1 MSNSGKWYVRRGKKV
16 QGPISSEKLKDFAA
30 RGLIKTTD
38 LLKTESSDQWVS
50 PSQIK
55 GLFPDNAG
63 IEELPPLP
71 DTEFPSALE
80 PTNSPPPFPSGQT
93 GTTPPFP
100 SGQTGMTPPFPS
112 GQTGMTKNCGLATTS
127 LVLGILSFCL
137 SIITAIPGLITG
149 IMGLRQINETA
160 SAGSVRLT
168 GKGKA
173 ITGIILSSINI
184 ALFLILLI
192 AVGLLLPAIQQARQA
207 ARRSTAGNQL
217 KMIALGFHSYADQHD
232 PTLFPGDIYDA
243 NGMPLLSWRVKILP
257 HMGDAEA
264 ALYEQFH
271 LNEPWDSPHNIQLL
285 PQMPSVYRCPSQPDE
300 MIEKTLYIAPK
311 GKDYYLSP
319 AGEDLPLR
327 RITDGMSSTIAVV
340 QVPVSA
346 GIEWTKPD
354 TNWSE
359 NNNWIFEDTVFPGGF
374 LVCLCDGSVTFISS
388 GIDRS
393 SFNAMLTPRG
403 FDEIKDRGY

>member
-38 LLKTESSDQWVS
+38 LLKTESSNQWVS

-55 GLFPDNAG
+55 GLFPDNAS
-63 IEELPPLP
+63 IEESPPLP

-93 GTTPPFP
+93 GT
-100 SGQTGMTPPFPS
+100 
-112 GQTGMTKNCGLATTS
+112 TKNCGLATTS

-149 IMGLRQINETA
+149 IMGLRQISETA

-192 AVGLLLPAIQQARQA
+192 AVGLLLPAIRQA
-207 ARRSTAGNQL
+207 ARRSTAANQL
-217 KMIALGFHSYADQHD
+217 KQIGLGLHMYADKHATRAD
-232 PTLFPGDIYDA
+232 NCLPGDIYDA
-243 NGMPLLSWRVKILP
+243 NGRPLLSWRVKILP
-257 HMGDAEA
+257 GMGDAEA

-271 LNEPWDSPHNIQLL
+271 LDEPWDSPHNIQLL

-311 GKDYYLSP
+311 GQDYYLSP
-319 AGEDLPLR
+319 TGEDLPFGLIR
-327 RITDGMSSTIAVV
+327 DGTSNTIAVV

-374 LVCLCDGSVTFISS
+374 LVCWTDGHSSFISS
-388 GIDRS
+388 NIDRS
-393 SFNAMLTPRG
+393 SFNAMLTKNKN
-403 FDEIKDRGY
+403 DEIKDRGD

>member
-1 MSNSGKWYVRRGKKV
+1 MANSGKWYVRRGKKV
-16 QGPISSEKLKDFAA
+16 QGPISSEKLKEFAA
-30 RGLIKTTD
+30 RGLINTTD
-38 LLKTESSDQWVS
+38 LLKAESSDQWVS

-55 GLFPDNAG
+55 GLLPDDAS

-71 DTEFPSALE
+71 DTGFPSAPE
-80 PTNSPPPFPSGQT
+80 PTNSPPPFSIWTGQT

-100 SGQTGMTPPFPS
+100 SGQTGT
-112 GQTGMTKNCGLATTS
+112 TKNCGLATTS
-127 LVLGILSFCL
+127 LILGILSFCL

-149 IMGLRQINETA
+149 IMGLRQISETA
-160 SAGSVRLT
+160 SAGGVRLT

-173 ITGIILSSINI
+173 ITGIILSSINLF
-184 ALFLILLI
+184 LFLILL
-192 AVGLLLPAIQQARQA
+192 VVFGLLLPAVQQARQA
-207 ARRSTAGNQL
+207 ARRSASMNQL
-217 KMIALGFHSYADQHD
+217 KTIGLGLHMYADRHALRGD
-232 PTLFPGDIYDA
+232 NYLPGDIYDA

-257 HMGDAEA
+257 FMEQT
-264 ALYEQFH
+264 ALYNQFH
-271 LNEPWDSPHNIQLL
+271 LDEPWDSPHNIQLL

-311 GKDYYLSP
+311 GQDYYLSP
-319 AGEDLPLR
+319 TGEDLSFSAIR
-327 RITDGMSSTIAVV
+327 DGTSNTIAVV

-374 LVCLCDGSVTFISS
+374 LVCWADGSVIFIRNS
-388 GIDRS
+388 IDRS

-403 FDEIKDRGY
+403 NDEIKDRGY